1 MGGEKEIQAY
11 ENWINVLFVVMP
23 VSLTCNNLFHRRK
36 DFGSVYIIVVT
47 MLCYFAGDM
56 TQSLL
61 TGNGVGFLKSEST
74 VLIGVLVCILVIAG
88 GHKLW
93 DFPVWRIMVIS
104 ATTLSSWN
112 IMYKAFNVGLND
124 CNTLFAALFLS
135 TLRGVARPL
144 ALDFENYVWDRRS
157 PVFHCV
163 IKKSFTSVLYYI
175 LSQLYPRDAFL
186 LCTIFSLTADYI
198 HIPEIFG
205 FLTPKK
211 NNENT
216 GPAKSMKQQPPNSE
230 TKKTESPEKSESL
243 SKPSSKSKKTESPE
257 RSEKS
262 EKLSLKKNIEKS
274 EPVKQQSQNLESESL
289 SPNKSK
295 KLTESAER
303 SDSLSLSSSSNGF
316 VSPKKVKSG

>member
-1 MGGEKEIQAY
+1 
-11 ENWINVLFVVMP
+11 
-23 VSLTCNNLFHRRK
+23 
-36 DFGSVYIIVVT
+36 
-47 MLCYFAGDM
+47 
-56 TQSLL
+56 
-61 TGNGVGFLKSEST
+61 
-74 VLIGVLVCILVIAG
+74 
-88 GHKLW
+88 
-93 DFPVWRIMVIS
+93 
-104 ATTLSSWN
+104 
-112 IMYKAFNVGLND
+112 
-124 CNTLFAALFLS
+124 
-135 TLRGVARPL
+135 VARPL

-175 LSQLYPRDAFL
+175 LSQLYPKDAFL
-186 LCTIFSLTADYI
+186 LCAIFSLTADYIPYTYI

-205 FLTPKK
+205 FLTPPKK

-303 SDSLSLSSSSNGF
+303 SDSLSSSSNGF
-316 VSPKKVKSG
+316 VSPKKVTSG